1 MSAPL
6 DFDEIIRREAMTSV
20 ERAQAICDELEQEFN
35 YALRNDVELLIDI
48 ARAASEAHEQAERHH
63 EEERAA
69 LDPAT
74 DPEDAARMRRAIE
87 RRRKLSIKA
96 SAIAAESA
104 AEEAKVSKAR

>member
-6 DFDEIIRREAMTSV
+6 DFDEIIRREAMTSA
-20 ERAQAICDELEQEFN
+20 ERAQAICDELELEFN
-35 YALRNDVELLIDI
+35 YALRHDVELLIEL

-87 RRRKLSIKA
+87 RRRKVRIKA
-96 SAIAAESA
+96 LAILEASADD
-104 AEEAKVSKAR
+104 